1 MCTKT
6 VTVKNASG
14 LHARPASL
22 FAKEA
27 MKFPCSVSF
36 VCRGKTYNA
45 KSILQVLS
53 AVVTANTEIELV
65 CDGENEEVALA
76 AMVAVIEG
84 GFGE

>member
-1 MCTKT
+1 MIAKT

-36 VCRGKTYNA
+36 SCNGKTYNA

-53 AVVTANTEIELV
+53 AAVKADTEIEIV
-65 CDGENEEVALA
+65 CDGDGEEAALDAMIA
-76 AMVAVIEG
+76 AVEG